1 MKHNLLIGMK
11 DNGSKL
17 FLLCIIF
24 YSFVSCKNDKHFQ
37 TQLRGK
43 DIKVSLDQYSDSLYA
58 LNLFVNDSLNST
70 WELKYPVYQINFGD
84 VNNDSIPEIIV
95 GTIKATRYDRNIDKR
110 LFIFKITDDYYIRP
124 MWMGSRV
131 SQPLV
136 DFSLK
141 EQDPVSKIRTIER
154 EQDGTY
160 LVAEYR
166 WRGFGLDFIEYI
178 HRHISIDE
186 AKKELNK
193 R

>member
-1 MKHNLLIGMK
+1 LIVI
-11 DNGSKL
+11 L
-17 FLLCIIF
+17 IF
-24 YSFVSCKNDKHFQ
+24 SCFVSACHEKNKTFN
-37 TQLRGK
+37 TTIK
-43 DIKVSLDQYSDSLYA
+43 DDRISVLLEQYFDSLSV
-58 LNLFVNDSLNST
+58 LKLFVNDSLNST

-95 GTIKATRYDRNIDKR
+95 GTIKATRYDPKIDKR

-124 MWMGSRV
+124 LWMGSRV

-141 EQDPVSKIRTIER
+141 EQYPISKIRTIER

-166 WRGFGLDFIEYI
+166 WRGFGLDFVEYI
-178 HRHISIDE
+178 HHHISIDR
-186 AKKELNK
+186 AKQELNK
-193 R
+193 E

>member
-1 MKHNLLIGMK
+1 MKNKYL
-11 DNGSKL
+11 SL
-17 FLLCIIF
+17 FLVLIF
-24 YSFVSCKNDKHFQ
+24 FCFLSACQQEEKIFKTQIKNKNISVALVQH
-37 TQLRGK
+37 
-43 DIKVSLDQYSDSLYA
+43 SDSLSV
-58 LNLFVNDSLNST
+58 LKLFVNDSLNST
-70 WELKYPVYQINFGD
+70 WELRYPVYQINFGD

-95 GTIKATRYDRNIDKR
+95 GTIKATRYDPKIDKR

-141 EQDPVSKIRTIER
+141 EQYPISKIRTIEK
-154 EQDGTY
+154 EEDETF

-166 WRGFGLDFIEYI
+166 WRGFGLEFIEYI

-186 AKKELNK
+186 AKQELKKE
-193 R
+193 